1 LKEGNFV
8 NSETAV
14 EKAERIVM
22 LLDFYGDLLTDR
34 QRYYM
39 QCYYHDDLSLSEIA
53 AHEGVTR
60 QAIRDML
67 SRSVKLLED
76 YEEKVGACKRH
87 VFAADIIKALEDS
100 LVDVHE
106 LNKNKFQ
113 NRRLLELT
121 NKMYDTIQKLKD

>member
-1 LKEGNFV
+1 V

-14 EKAERIVM
+14 EKAERVIM
-22 LLDFYGDLLTDR
+22 LLDFYGDLLTER
-34 QRYYM
+34 QRFYM
-39 QCYYHDDLSLSEIA
+39 QCYYNENLTLAEIG

-87 VFAADIIKALEDS
+87 ADAADTIKLIEES
-100 LVDVHE
+100 LVEIHE
-106 LNKNKFQ
+106 LNKNRFQ
-113 NRRLLELT
+113 NRRLLDLT
-121 NKMYDTIQKLKD
+121 NKMYEMLQKLKD